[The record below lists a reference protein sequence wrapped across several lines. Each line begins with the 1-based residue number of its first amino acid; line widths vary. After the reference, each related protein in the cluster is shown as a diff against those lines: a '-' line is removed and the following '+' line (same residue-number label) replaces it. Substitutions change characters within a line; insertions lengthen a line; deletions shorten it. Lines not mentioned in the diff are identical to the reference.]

1 MGNAPLPKF
10 RKLYGKIAG
19 GLNVGTYS
27 VTINSSYD
35 VHSFSAQKRVVLTT
49 HSALGGKSNFLGII
63 ACIIG
68 STSIIGSFI
77 FFSNHTLKKKKVSN

>member
-68 STSIIGSFI
+68 STSIIGYYI
-77 FFSNHTLKKKKVSN
+77 LYESNKI